1 VWIATTEPQPSSA
14 TPAPPRPLQR
24 LVMAQ
29 DTGGAIRGPIR
40 FDFFWGFGR
49 EAGEQAGRQRHD
61 VSAWLLLPKGVVP
74 EAALAAR

>member
-1 VWIATTEPQPSSA
+1 VHPTGGA
-14 TPAPPRPLQR
+14 PLQR
-24 LVMAQ
+24 LALAQ

-49 EAGEQAGRQRHD
+49 EAGEHAGRQRHD
-61 VSAWLLLPKGVVP
+61 VAAWLLLPAGVTP